1 MLVEFVSLL
10 VDKSIQAAL
19 ENVSETAS
27 KQNIKKAEPDM
38 TVEEY
43 LTRMKPEPDMTVEEY
58 LTMMKPEEPDMT
70 VEEYLTRMK
79 PEEPD
84 MTIEEYLTMMKPEE
98 PDMTVEE
105 YLKMMKPEEPDMTV
119 EEYLKMMKPEEPDM
133 TVEEYLTIM
142 KPEEPDM
149 TVEEYLTM
157 MKPEEPDMT
166 VEEYLKMMKPEEP
179 DMTVEEYLTRMKPEE
194 PDMTVEEYLKMMK
207 PEEPDMT
214 IEEYLKMMK
223 AEEQDMTVE
232 EYLTMMKPEEPD
244 MTVEEYLKMMKPE
257 EPDMTVEEYLKM
269 MKPEEPDMTVEEYL
283 KMMKPEEPDM
293 TVEEYL
299 TRMKPEEPDMT
310 VEEYLKMMKPE
321 EPDMTIE
328 EYLKMMKPE
337 EQDMTVE
344 EYLTM
349 MKPEEPDMTVEEYL
363 KMMKPEEPDMTVE
376 EYLKMM
382 KPEEPDM
389 TVEEYLKMM
398 KPEEPDMTVEE
409 YLKMMK
415 PEEPDMTVEEY
426 LKMMKPE
433 EPNITL
439 EIKAI
444 SVLYCGYQKSIIFP
458 FTTEH
463 YSDTTVQINSVNTFS
478 VEDRSVSIIYSSF
491 DHSITGPPDEYSTLN
506 SMFSKSYNDIL
517 FQIIS
522 PQDFE
527 VQSKRPYS
535 FGEKLAAPGEPRE
548 IDDSEIVTLEDIVVE
563 EIYPDFLDS
572 NTWNEDPQ
580 ITNDGNKSDVIKE
593 NLVDD
598 MKTDPA
604 DSDLLDMTLLAA
616 FDDTDIDSQ
625 NKLDT
630 NTIEPFHSEPLMQ
643 PSGLSHCTEMLIFKI
658 NHNKLAWHVTVFV
671 LDFPRGLPSSNMP
684 QDQSPC
690 SESEAAEC
698 SDHAIERRE
707 LKNVE
712 YSALSVLYYQ
722 VDWGEQ
728 LQLGKLCHEV
738 SIERFSK
745 RAGDVPAE
753 KRGTIDAPIEK
764 CGTRDVPIEKC
775 DTSKISKVMK
785 DMEKRYGKNSGES
798 VKQLKV
804 PEVFTKFNQATNE
817 DEVPETDVKKRRKL
831 LENRWKQNIVENQR
845 RDGNY
850 REIETTEVIDLSDV
864 VKSSGSEKLPFNV
877 KELQGNAKV
886 SAYLQSNCD
895 TMRPTS
901 AVVDGQLQK
910 TGQVEELEEKVE
922 PSRSPFRRS
931 RSRQSRDIPRV
942 VMKRSKTLP
951 AQFGSSVG
959 SEEGTETFTESDDGS
974 MFAVTGSPG
983 ASPRAS
989 FRKKSRKFYS
999 DSDDGSATT
1008 DTGSHKQ
1015 LPSSGSS
1022 FAVTGSYRRVNDDR
1036 EISEPGVTT
1045 ESGENSGGTKTN
1057 RSQGYDSDL
1066 SSSDTLVDSENG
1078 STFAV
1083 TGSRVRRLS
1092 SDGSSFAVTGSPG
1105 LPEPGNSFPLPGTE
1119 SEEEGLAEKGS
1130 AFAMTGRRSQSSVT
1144 SEGSLDNDPKQK
1156 PKAAR
1161 KKLATFV

>member
-38 TVEEY
+38 TVEDY
-43 LTRMKPEPDMTVEEY
+43 LTRMKPEEPDMTVEEY

-84 MTIEEYLTMMKPEE
+84 MTVEEYLTKMKPEEPDMTVEEYLTMMKPEEPDMTVEEYLTRMKPEEPDMTVEEYLKMMKPEEPDMTVEEYLTRMKPEEPDMTVEEYLKMMKPDEPDMTVEEYLTRMKPEEPDMTVEEYLKMMKPEEPDMTVEEYLTKMKPEEPDMTGEEYLTRMKPEEPDMNVEEYLKMMKPEE

-133 TVEEYLTIM
+133 IVEEYLTRM

-149 TVEEYLTM
+149 TVEEYLTR

-214 IEEYLKMMK
+214 
-223 AEEQDMTVE
+223 
-232 EYLTMMKPEEPD
+232 
-244 MTVEEYLKMMKPE
+244 VEEYLKMMKPE

-269 MKPEEPDMTVEEYL
+269 MKPEEADMA
-283 KMMKPEEPDM
+283 
-293 TVEEYL
+293 
-299 TRMKPEEPDMT
+299 
-310 VEEYLKMMKPE
+310 
-321 EPDMTIE
+321 
-328 EYLKMMKPE
+328 
-337 EQDMTVE
+337 
-344 EYLTM
+344 
-349 MKPEEPDMTVEEYL
+349 
-363 KMMKPEEPDMTVE
+363 
-376 EYLKMM
+376 
-382 KPEEPDM
+382 
-389 TVEEYLKMM
+389 
-398 KPEEPDMTVEE
+398 
-409 YLKMMK
+409 
-415 PEEPDMTVEEY
+415 
-426 LKMMKPE
+426 
-433 EPNITL
+433 L
-439 EIKAI
+439 EINAI
-444 SVLYCGYQKSIIFP
+444 SVLYFGYQKSIIFP

-478 VEDRSVSIIYSSF
+478 VEDRSVSIIYASF

-522 PQDFE
+522 PQDLE
-527 VQSKRPYS
+527 VQSKRPYP
-535 FGEKLAAPGEPRE
+535 FGEKLAAPGKPRE
-548 IDDSEIVTLEDIVVE
+548 IDNSEIVTLEDIVVE

-616 FDDTDIDSQ
+616 FDNTDVDSQ

-671 LDFPRGLPSSNMP
+671 LDFPRGFPSSNMP

-698 SDHAIERRE
+698 SEHAIEPRE

-745 RAGDVPAE
+745 RAGDVPTE
-753 KRGTIDAPIEK
+753 KRGTIDAPIE
-764 CGTRDVPIEKC
+764 RC

-864 VKSSGSEKLPFNV
+864 VKSSGSEKLPFDV
-877 KELQGNAKV
+877 KELKGNAKV

-895 TMRPTS
+895 NLRPTS
-901 AVVDGQLQK
+901 AVAGGQLQK
-910 TGQVEELEEKVE
+910 TEQVEELEEKVE

-1022 FAVTGSYRRVNDDR
+1022 FAVTGSYRRGNDDR
-1036 EISEPGVTT
+1036 EISKPGVTT
-1045 ESGENSGGTKTN
+1045 ESEENSGGTKTN

-1144 SEGSLDNDPKQK
+1144 SEGSQDNDPKQK